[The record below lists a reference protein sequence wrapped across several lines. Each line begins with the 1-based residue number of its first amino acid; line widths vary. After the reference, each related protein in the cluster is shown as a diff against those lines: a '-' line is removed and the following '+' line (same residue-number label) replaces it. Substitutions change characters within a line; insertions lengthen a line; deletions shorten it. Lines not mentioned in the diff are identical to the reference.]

1 MKKILLMGLGPSAT
15 EAEIRSFLLGY
26 GQVISVEVV
35 REGDSTA
42 PVALVGMD
50 ITDEQA
56 FNIVSLINGY
66 WHDGYLISARLLT
79 H

>member
-1 MKKILLMGLGPSAT
+1 MKKILLMGLGPNAT
-15 EAEIRSFLLGY
+15 EAEIRSFMHSY

-56 FNIVSLINGY
+56 FNIVSLISSY
-66 WHDGYLISARLLT
+66 WHDGCLLSARLLT